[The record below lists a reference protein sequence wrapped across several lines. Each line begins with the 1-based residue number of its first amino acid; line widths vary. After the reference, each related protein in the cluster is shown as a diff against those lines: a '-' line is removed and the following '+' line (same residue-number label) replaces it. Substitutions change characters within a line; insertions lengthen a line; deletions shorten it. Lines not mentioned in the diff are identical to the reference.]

1 MTLKDQKS
9 DISARLKEAR
19 KLAGLS
25 QGQVAKI
32 LGLHRPT
39 VSEIE
44 SGRRRVSADEINSFA
59 EAYEV
64 SGAWLLGEINETL
77 ETNDPRIQL
86 AARELAKI
94 KPDDLEKLL
103 RLISSM
109 RDT

>member
-1 MTLKDQKS
+1 MTPKEQKS
-9 DISARLKEAR
+9 DIPARLREAR

-32 LGLHRPT
+32 LSMHRPT
-39 VSEIE
+39 ITEIE
-44 SGRRRVSADEINSFA
+44 AGNRRISADEIKSFA
-59 EAYEV
+59 EIYEV
-64 SGAWLLGEINETL
+64 SSAWLLGEVNETL